1 MRELPD
7 VDGVLVVDK
16 PIGPTSH
23 DVVATARRVLGIRR
37 IGHTGT
43 LDPNAS
49 GVLPLVVGRATRLA
63 QYLSGE
69 DKEYEATIRF
79 GLSTDS
85 YDSRGRIVEET
96 GAVPSREAIV
106 AALEPFRGEFDQMPP
121 AYSAKSVGGERA
133 YVLARRARPVALAPA
148 RVIVHEI
155 ELLSYEPPDARVRIV
170 CSAGFY
176 VRSLAHDLGQ
186 AVGTGA
192 ILESLR
198 RTRSGAFR
206 LSAALPFEDLAR
218 SDTDRL
224 RKAVI
229 PLSSLLL
236 HFPSVALTPDGVN
249 RVTHGQELRPQD
261 AGVGVLP
268 DAPVV
273 RLLSPDGTLLGLAKP
288 SKMPGFL
295 HGRVVF
301 AASDASGAVE

>member
-1 MRELPD
+1 VRERPD
-7 VDGVLVVDK
+7 IDGVLIVDK

-23 DVVATARRVLGIRR
+23 DVVATARRALRVRR

-85 YDSRGRIVEET
+85 YDSRGRIIEET
-96 GAVPSREAIV
+96 GAVPSRDAIV

-133 YVLARRARPVALAPA
+133 YALARRAKPVALAPA
-148 RVIVHEI
+148 RVTAHEL
-155 ELLSYEPPDARVRIV
+155 ELLSFEPPVARLRIV

-176 VRSLAHDLGQ
+176 IRSLAHDLGR

-192 ILESLR
+192 ILDALR
-198 RTRSGAFR
+198 RTRSGAFTAA
-206 LSAALPFEDLAR
+206 AALSFGVLA
-218 SDTDRL
+218 SGSIDAL
-224 RKAVI
+224 RAALI
-229 PLSSLLL
+229 PMSGLLQQ
-236 HFPSVALTPDGVN
+236 FPSVALTPEGVD
-249 RVTHGQELRPQD
+249 RVMHGQEIRPQD
-261 AGVGVLP
+261 ATAGVLP
-268 DAPVV
+268 DAAAV
-273 RLLSPDGTLLGLAKP
+273 RLLSPSGTLLGVAKP

-295 HGRVVF
+295 HGTVVL
-301 AASDASGAVE
+301 GLE